1 MHGHPVQGVKGGKP
15 PRLTSKPGPQIA
27 KLSEEYLRVC
37 NRGQRAKAQQSEMLL
52 ARARGELIEKRL
64 VERQAAF
71 LLVTMRQKILNI
83 SQAYARRLTGLK
95 DVREV
100 KRVLE
105 GAAISI
111 LNEIKDLPNAISDPD
126 WLAKVEEGVGK

>member
-1 MHGHPVQGVKGGKP
+1 M
-15 PRLTSKPGPQIA
+15 R
-27 KLSEEYLRVC
+27 
-37 NRGQRAKAQQSEMLL
+37 NRGQRAKAQQSVL

-71 LLVTMRQKILNI
+71 LLVAMRQKILNMP
-83 SQAYARRLTGLK
+83 QAYARRLTGLK

>member
-1 MHGHPVQGVKGGKP
+1 M
-15 PRLTSKPGPQIA
+15 
-27 KLSEEYLRVC
+27 
-37 NRGQRAKAQQSEMLL
+37 
-52 ARARGELIEKRL
+52 
-64 VERQAAF
+64 
-71 LLVTMRQKILNI
+71 